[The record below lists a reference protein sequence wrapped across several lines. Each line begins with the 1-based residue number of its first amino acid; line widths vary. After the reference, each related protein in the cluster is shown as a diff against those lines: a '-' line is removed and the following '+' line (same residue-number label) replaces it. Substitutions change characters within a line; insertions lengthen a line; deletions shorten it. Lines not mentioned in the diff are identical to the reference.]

1 MLTPKTGL
9 GAGILHKNSVALAQ
23 RGPWRFA
30 AVTWGDAVE
39 GPADGEPTGPQHKAR
54 CATCEVCSA
63 AIVNIVDLRNAAGD
77 RVTVGIDCAETLLDN
92 QAKLKLKAA
101 IAPHEKAKREAAK
114 ARKLARAA
122 AVNVVKYAA
131 ELAQLDRLAALL
143 NTWENRFPRSFAH
156 DVAASLRT
164 GKTASLTEK
173 QIALIGKLTAEFC
186 SPEK

>member
-30 AVTWGDAVE
+30 AVTWGDAV
-39 GPADGEPTGPQHKAR
+39 HKAR

-131 ELAQLDRLAALL
+131 ELTALDRLAALP

>member
-39 GPADGEPTGPQHKAR
+39 GPADGEPTSPQHKAR

-63 AIVNIVDLRNAAGD
+63 AIVNIVDLRNASGD

-114 ARKLARAA
+114 ARKLARVA
-122 AVNVVKYAA
+122 AVNVVKYSV
-131 ELAQLDRLAALL
+131 ELAQLDRLALQPVGTFAK
-143 NTWENRFPRSFAH
+143 RFSHLAF
-156 DVAASLRT
+156 DLRT
-164 GKTASLTEK
+164 GKVASLTEK
-173 QIALIGKLTAEFC
+173 QIAVIGKLTDEYR
-186 SPEK
+186 SELK

>member
-9 GAGILHKNSVALAQ
+9 GAGILHKNSVAVAQ

-63 AIVNIVDLRNAAGD
+63 AIVNIVDLRNASGD

-114 ARKLARAA
+114 ARKLARIAA
-122 AVNVVKYAA
+122 ANLTKYAA
-131 ELAQLDRLAALL
+131 ELAQLDRLAALP

-156 DVAASLRT
+156 DVAASLRS
-164 GKTASLTEK
+164 GKVANLTEK
-173 QIALIGKLTAEFC
+173 QIALIGKLTDEYR
-186 SPEK
+186 SELK

>member
-39 GPADGEPTGPQHKAR
+39 GPADGEPTSPQHKAR

-63 AIVNIVDLRNAAGD
+63 AIVNIVDLRNASGD

-114 ARKLARAA
+114 ARKLARVA
-122 AVNVVKYAA
+122 AVNVVKYAT
-131 ELAQLDRLAALL
+131 ELTALDRLATL
-143 NTWENRFPRSFAH
+143 PDHCFARMFGH
-156 DVAASLRT
+156 DVAKTLRS
-164 GKTASLTEK
+164 GKTANLTEK
-173 QIALIGKLTAEFC
+173 QIALIGKLTAEYR
-186 SPEK
+186 SELK

>member
-131 ELAQLDRLAALL
+131 ELAQLDRLAALPDHC
-143 NTWENRFPRSFAH
+143 FARSFAH
-156 DVAASLRT
+156 DVAANLRT

-173 QIALIGKLTAEFC
+173 QIALIGKLTNEYR
-186 SPEK
+186 SELK